1 MEDIILRG
9 DNPLWFVDESTG
21 LMEYS
26 EGGLAN
32 QIFELVDKK
41 ILGDKKDILMSLVES
56 SPAVA
61 ELAKGLKKSERL
73 QLVFSD
79 EVKQKIADG
88 TYKLMKRKDVD
99 GIFKAVVVDKRGKTR
114 AIADLQWEEIGK
126 GVDPA
131 SMTAAMQGMAIQQQ
145 LRAISEQLQDMS
157 AAMEDV
163 LIGQH
168 NDRLAMFLSGEAI
181 YREALAASDIS
192 LQKSLT
198 ASAISA
204 LTNATASLQAS
215 LVYEINSVCEK
226 YDAEKGRFVGLKTEK
241 LKEKMYLIN
250 SSFQTIHKAT
260 TLKAA
265 IYYKEGEYQALSTVL
280 TDYKG
285 FLERSLPEE
294 KAHVLYLAD
303 PNEKTFEGIWN
314 IRQNELPVRIDNT
327 RELLM
332 QPQNYSL
339 EMTKEEFLHE
349 LEM

>member
-1 MEDIILRG
+1 MGDLVIRG
-9 DNPLWFVDESTG
+9 DNPLWFVDETTD

-32 QIFELVDKK
+32 QVFELVDKR
-41 ILGDKKDILMSLVES
+41 ILREQKDIILSLVES

-61 ELAKGLKKSERL
+61 ELVKGMKKTERL

-88 TYKLMKRKDVD
+88 TYKLMKKKDMD
-99 GIFKAVVVDKRGKTR
+99 GIFKAVVVDQKGKTR
-114 AIADLQWEEIGK
+114 AIADLKWEEIGN

-131 SMTAAMQGMAIQQQ
+131 GMTNAMQGMAIQQQ
-145 LRAISEQLQDMS
+145 LREISEQLENM
-157 AAMEDV
+157 AEAMEDV

-181 YREALAASDIS
+181 YREALAASDPA

-198 ASAISA
+198 SSAILA
-204 LTNATASLQAS
+204 LTNASASLQAS
-215 LVYEINSVCEK
+215 LVHEINSVCEK
-226 YDAEKGRFVGLKTEK
+226 YDAEKGRFIGVKTEK

-265 IYYKEGEYQALSTVL
+265 IYYKEGEYAALTTVL
-280 TDYKG
+280 SDYKS
-285 FLERSLPEE
+285 FLEHSLPQEN
-294 KAHVLYLAD
+294 AHILYLAD
-303 PNEKTFEGIWN
+303 PNEKTFDGIWN

-327 RELLM
+327 RELLAK
-332 QPQNYSL
+332 PQDFAL
-339 EMTKEEFLHE
+339 EMQKEELA
-349 LEM
+349 